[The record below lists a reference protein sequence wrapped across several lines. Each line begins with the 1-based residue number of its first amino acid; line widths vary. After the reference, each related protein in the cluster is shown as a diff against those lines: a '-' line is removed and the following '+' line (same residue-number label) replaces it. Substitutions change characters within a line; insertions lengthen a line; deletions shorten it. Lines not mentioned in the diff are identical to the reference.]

1 MSVRN
6 SYHSDPARQAR
17 DERLRVYAQDLLV
30 LAAETLRDR
39 APRTAWLSCGV
50 NAAAIPTAATASR
63 DERHAA
69 TLSAVRGLARASG
82 GITSVSHTREVS
94 LVLHGPDPERFGIDL
109 ERTTPERSRL
119 AGRVRSDLESATLP
133 LDAPWIDVLRCFCAK
148 EAAFKALASEAQAG
162 LTFRRLAVDRAAP
175 SGTAWVRRVADGLIV
190 AEACVVADANLVVA
204 VAKAVLST

>member
-6 SYHSDPARQAR
+6 SYHADPARQAR

-39 APRTAWLSCGV
+39 APRTAWLSCGAD
-50 NAAAIPTAATASR
+50 AAAIPTAATASR

-69 TLSAVRGLARASG
+69 TLSAVRGLAWASG
-82 GITSVSHTREVS
+82 GISVSHTRGVS

-109 ERTTPERSRL
+109 ERTAPERSRL
-119 AGRVRSDLESATLP
+119 AGRIRSDLESATLP

-162 LTFRRLAVDRAAP
+162 LTFRKLAVDRAAP
-175 SGTAWVRRVADGLIV
+175 SGTACVRRVADGLIV

-204 VAKAVLST
+204 VAKAVPST